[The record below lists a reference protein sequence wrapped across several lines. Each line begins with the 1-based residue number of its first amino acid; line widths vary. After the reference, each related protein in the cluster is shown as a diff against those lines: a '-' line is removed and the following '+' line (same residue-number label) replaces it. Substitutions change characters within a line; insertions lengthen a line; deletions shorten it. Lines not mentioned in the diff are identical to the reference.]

1 LTVVDLAGIL
11 RSELGR
17 VRIVTGGLIVDA
29 SMDTP
34 ADKTQL
40 LEWIAA
46 SRAELDAVVAPLTA
60 SQMVAPGAEGELSV
74 KDLLAHVS
82 WWERRTLRALE
93 YAARGEAPPK
103 LAAEGEGEAGVN
115 RVNAQT
121 FQTNRDRPLDDVRTE
136 YARSGRDLL
145 AALDG
150 YSEADLFDE
159 EGFTRILEF
168 PALYL
173 IAGDTYLHYPDHVAS
188 IRGWLDAGQANNLP

>member
-1 LTVVDLAGIL
+1 
-11 RSELGR
+11 
-17 VRIVTGGLIVDA
+17 
-29 SMDTP
+29 MDENIDIP
-34 ADKTQL
+34 ADKIQL
-40 LEWIAA
+40 LEWITA
-46 SRAELDAVVAPLTA
+46 SRAMLNAVIAPLSDA
-60 SQMVAPGAEGELSV
+60 QMVAPGAEGALSI
-74 KDLLAHVS
+74 KDLLVHVS

-93 YAARGEAPPK
+93 YAARGETPPK

-121 FQTNRDRPLDDVRTE
+121 FQTNRDRSLADVRAE

-159 EGFTRILEF
+159 EGFTKVLEF
-168 PALYL
+168 PTLYL

-188 IRGWLDAGQANNLP
+188 IRRWLEAEQANGTI

>member
-1 LTVVDLAGIL
+1 MDVN
-11 RSELGR
+11 
-17 VRIVTGGLIVDA
+17 
-29 SMDTP
+29 MDTP
-34 ADKTQL
+34 TDKTQL
-40 LEWIAA
+40 LAWIVA
-46 SRAELDAVVAPLTA
+46 SRTELDAVIAPLTDA
-60 SQMVAPGAEGELSV
+60 QMITPGAEGELSV
-74 KDLLAHVS
+74 KDLLVHVN

-115 RVNAQT
+115 RVNAET
-121 FQTNRDRPLDDVRTE
+121 FATNRDRSLEDVRAE

>member
-1 LTVVDLAGIL
+1 MVV
-11 RSELGR
+11 
-17 VRIVTGGLIVDA
+17 GGLMMDE

-34 ADKTQL
+34 VDKTQL
-40 LEWIAA
+40 LAWIVAA
-46 SRAELDAVVAPLTA
+46 RAELDAVIAPLSDA
-60 SQMVAPGAEGELSV
+60 QMTAPGAEAALSV

-115 RVNAQT
+115 RVNAET
-121 FQTNRDRPLDDVRTE
+121 FQTNRDRSLDDVRAE
-136 YARSGRDLL
+136 YTQSGRDLM
-145 AALDG
+145 AALES

-173 IAGDTYLHYPDHVAS
+173 IAGDTYLHYPDHVTS
-188 IRGWLDAGQANNLP
+188 IRGWLKAEETNKLP

>member
-1 LTVVDLAGIL
+1 MDEGMETPVDKI
-11 RSELGR
+11 
-17 VRIVTGGLIVDA
+17 
-29 SMDTP
+29 
-34 ADKTQL
+34 QL
-40 LEWIAA
+40 LEWITA
-46 SRAELDAVVAPLTA
+46 SRAELDAVIAPLTA
-60 SQMVAPGAEGELSV
+60 AQMVAPGAEGALSV

-82 WWERRTLRALE
+82 WWERRTLRALA

-115 RVNAQT
+115 LVNAET
-121 FQTNRDRPLDDVRTE
+121 FAANRDRSLDDVRAE
-136 YARSGRDLL
+136 YAQSGRDLL
-145 AALDG
+145 AALED

-188 IRGWLDAGQANNLP
+188 IRAWLAAA

>member
-1 LTVVDLAGIL
+1 MM
-11 RSELGR
+11 
-17 VRIVTGGLIVDA
+17 TGGLIMDEGMETPVD
-29 SMDTP
+29 
-34 ADKTQL
+34 KIQL
-40 LEWIAA
+40 LEWITA
-46 SRAELDAVVAPLTA
+46 SRAELDAVIAPLTA
-60 SQMVAPGAEGELSV
+60 AQMVAPGAEGALSV

-82 WWERRTLRALE
+82 WWERRTLRALA

-115 RVNAQT
+115 LVNAET
-121 FQTNRDRPLDDVRTE
+121 FAANRDRSLDDVRAE
-136 YARSGRDLL
+136 YAQSGRDLL
-145 AALDG
+145 AALED

-188 IRGWLDAGQANNLP
+188 IRAWLAAA

>member
-1 LTVVDLAGIL
+1 
-11 RSELGR
+11 
-17 VRIVTGGLIVDA
+17 
-29 SMDTP
+29 MDMIKDNPT
-34 ADKTQL
+34 DKTQL

-46 SRAELDAVVAPLTA
+46 SRAELDGVIAPLTDA
-60 SQMVAPGAEGELSV
+60 QMAAPGAEGALSV

-82 WWERRTLRALE
+82 WWERRTLRALDLRG
-93 YAARGEAPPK
+93 AGEAPPK

-115 RVNAQT
+115 RVNAET
-121 FQTNRDRPLDDVRTE
+121 FQTNRDRSLADVRAE

-150 YSEADLFDE
+150 YSQADLFDE
-159 EGFTRILEF
+159 EGFTKVLEF

-188 IRGWLDAGQANNLP
+188 IRAWLAAA

>member
-1 LTVVDLAGIL
+1 MD
-11 RSELGR
+11 E
-17 VRIVTGGLIVDA
+17 

-34 ADKTQL
+34 VDKIQL

-46 SRAELDAVVAPLTA
+46 SRAELDAVIAPLTDA
-60 SQMVAPGAEGELSV
+60 QMVAPGAEGALSV

-82 WWERRTLRALE
+82 WWERRTLRALDF
-93 YAARGEAPPK
+93 AARGEKPPK

-115 RVNAQT
+115 RVNAET
-121 FQTNRDRPLDDVRTE
+121 FTTNRDRSLDDVRAE

-150 YSEADLFDE
+150 CSEADLFDE

-168 PALYL
+168 SALYL
-173 IAGDTYLHYPDHVAS
+173 IAGDTYMHYPDHVAS
-188 IRGWLDAGQANNLP
+188 IRAWLEAEQTNEMS